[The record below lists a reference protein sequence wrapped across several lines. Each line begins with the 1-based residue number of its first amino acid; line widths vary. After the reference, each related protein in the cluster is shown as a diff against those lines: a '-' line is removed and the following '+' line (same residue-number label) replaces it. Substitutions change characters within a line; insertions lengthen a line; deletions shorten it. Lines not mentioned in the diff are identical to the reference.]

1 MEASMLLSVAGWS
14 LMWANALF
22 LIKVVPLWIAIA
34 CFYTGLVIPAFRN
47 GSRARSILMCRG
59 FVATHGP
66 TERRTSESKV

>member
-1 MEASMLLSVAGWS
+1 MLLSVAGWS

-47 GSRARSILMCRG
+47 GSRARSILMWRG
-59 FVATHGP
+59 FVATHRP
-66 TERRTSESKV
+66 TGQ